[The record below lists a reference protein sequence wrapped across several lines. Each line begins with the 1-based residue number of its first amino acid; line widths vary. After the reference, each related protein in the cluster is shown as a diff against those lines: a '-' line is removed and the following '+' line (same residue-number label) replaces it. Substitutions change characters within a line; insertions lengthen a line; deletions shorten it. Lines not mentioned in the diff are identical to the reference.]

1 MAAVGPDVVKK
12 LKQSFSWRTYGPS
25 IILVVVT
32 IVGCLILWQQQLR
45 DQETL
50 LAQARETAERRA
62 IQLDTAASDK
72 MDTLLRAIDLVL
84 LQLRDVYLDD
94 KRSFDQTANMVVKS
108 FPNNALNSIIVVDA
122 QGMLR
127 YASQGNTPK
136 LYLGDR
142 DYFKAHATDQQD
154 RLLINK
160 PFKGRL
166 TGEWIVLITRS
177 IYRQGKFLGV
187 VGVPLRVE
195 YLSTSLNQLT
205 LREGDRIHVIRPE
218 GEYLARNQEWEK
230 FIGRQLPSERPQ
242 YQGRPGASGTFHV
255 VSPND
260 HVLRV
265 WAWHALAHWPLI
277 VSAGLDEKAELAPIY
292 RQIDSSRQ
300 RLLIGLT
307 VTLVASLAI
316 ALLILRLEREKNRIA
331 SSRQRYRALLKTMGD
346 GVHILDRSGNLI
358 EANAAFY
365 QMMGWEQDSRRVLNV
380 RDWDVEFAKLG
391 VPMTQVPFFQ
401 GVFDRDAPLTVERSV
416 RRFDGRLLT
425 VEIIAQ
431 GMDLDD
437 DRYLLASFRD
447 LTARKQL
454 EASLREREDLLTHLY
469 EVLPVGISVTD
480 PQGNIVDCN
489 RASEDILGIS
499 KEEHLTRNYQGKE
512 WVVLRADGSLMPPE
526 EYASVQALTQKKMV
540 KDVEMRVV
548 TASGERWLVTSA
560 LPLENPKYGV
570 LVAYVDITA
579 MVRVQQAQ
587 EKEATLR
594 QALLDNSAV
603 GIFLVSWE
611 RKIEQVSHRMC
622 EMFGYSPEEFSGQSS
637 ELIHTDR
644 ASFEAFRDN
653 YARLLNESLV
663 GVEYPFR
670 HRDGRVFWC
679 AVSGTALDK
688 TDPAKGVIW
697 TFLDIDERRHLAQEV
712 EAQRKTLSEILNS
725 IPAAV
730 SYWDSRDVHD
740 IYNVFS
746 NKTYADWYDT
756 TPDTLVNIRVR
767 KLLGDDV
774 YTAHWPRMVEAC
786 QGKALSYER
795 QQPPVNGQPPRY
807 AQINYVPDMRDGVC
821 RGLYVMMFDITAI
834 KENERALQQA
844 KEVAE
849 QATRA
854 KSEFLA
860 NMSHEIRTP
869 MNAVIGFTRLASN
882 LASGDE
888 LKDYL
893 NKIQKSS
900 QILLNILNDI
910 LDYSKIEAGRMDV
923 EHRHFDLDTV
933 VGHITDLFA
942 FQAAEKGLTFHT
954 DIADGVPRHLV
965 GDALRLGQVLTNL
978 MSNAIKFTH
987 EGDIRLGIE
996 VAQRDVQHCTLRFS
1010 VHDTGIGIA
1019 PAQQAQ
1025 LFQAFSQAD
1034 ASITRRYGGTG
1045 LGLVIC
1051 RRLAELMGGEIAVSS
1066 TFGQGSTFSFT
1077 AAFGSPVDG
1086 EAAKPVVAV
1095 PSGAQLH
1102 GLRVLLAEDNP
1113 LNQEVARSFLEE
1125 VGLIVTLAAT
1135 GLEAL
1140 QRVRQQTFDLVL
1152 MDLQMPEMDGLEACR
1167 QIRQLPA
1174 GRHLPILAM
1183 TAADLPQDHEAAR
1196 AAGMDD
1202 FILKPFAP
1210 DSFVATLCR
1219 WVGDTARVL
1228 PATPPTVTV
1237 PPLAGFDTVAAL
1249 ARLQGQPERLYRL
1262 LQLFSE
1268 GNQDTLA
1275 KARVLLEQ
1283 QDRDGLHRLA
1293 HGLKGEAG
1301 SAGAVA
1307 VQRCAA
1313 HLVDAIR
1320 DGWTADGPPPEAVT
1334 RSLDVLN
1341 QRLGEALTTVA
1352 AWLTANAHTLPPP
1365 VPTQPVDFDRVALDA
1380 LLNALSESL
1389 QRNSLGARKQISE
1402 LLNQLPTHLVLLREM
1417 DNQVRTFRFREARLT
1432 LEALQQQID
1441 DENTSHG

>member
-25 IILVVVT
+25 IILVAVT

-72 MDTLLRAIDLVL
+72 MDTLLRTVDLAL
-84 LQLRDVYLDD
+84 LQLRDVYLND
-94 KRSFDQTANMVVKS
+94 KKAFDQAAKQVYRSF
-108 FPNNALNSIIVVDA
+108 PGNALNNIIIVDA
-122 QGMLR
+122 KGVVR
-127 YASQGNTPK
+127 YASQGS
-136 LYLGDR
+136 LDAAYVGDR
-142 DYFKAHATDQQD
+142 EYFRTHASDQLD
-154 RLLINK
+154 RLLVNN

-166 TGEWIVLITRS
+166 TGEWVVLITRG

-187 VGVPLRVE
+187 VGIPLRVE
-195 YLSTSLNQLT
+195 YLSASLSQLT
-205 LREGDRIHVIRPE
+205 LREGDRIHIIRPE
-218 GEYLARNQEWEK
+218 GHYVAHNWHWESFMGK
-230 FIGRQLPSERPQ
+230 QLPFERSQ
-242 YQGRPGASGTFHV
+242 YQGRPGASGTFRV
-255 VSPND
+255 TSPND
-260 HVLRV
+260 NAYRV
-265 WAWHALAHWPLI
+265 WSWHALAHWPLI

-292 RQIDSSRQ
+292 QQIDSSRN

-307 VTLVASLAI
+307 VTLVASIAI
-316 ALLILRLEREKNRIA
+316 ALLILRLEREKNRIT
-331 SSRQRYRALLKTMGD
+331 SGRQRYEALLKTMGD
-346 GVHILDRSGNLI
+346 GVHILDRQGNLI

-365 QMMGWEQDSRRVLNV
+365 QMMGLEQEAHHLLNV

-391 VPMTQVPFFQ
+391 VPMAQEPFFQ
-401 GVFDRDAPLTVERSV
+401 SVCDRDTPLMVERSV
-416 RRFDGRLLT
+416 RRFDGRVLT

-431 GMDLDD
+431 GVDLDGE
-437 DRYLLASFRD
+437 RYLLASFRD

-454 EASLREREDLLTHLY
+454 EASLREREDLLSHLY

-499 KEEHLTRNYQGKE
+499 KEEHLTRNYRSKE

-526 EYASVQALTQKKMV
+526 EYASVRALAQQEMV
-540 KDVEMRVV
+540 RDVEMRVV

-603 GIFLVSWE
+603 GIFLVNWD

-622 EMFGYSPEEFSGQSS
+622 EMFGYRPDEMCGHSTEI
-637 ELIHTDR
+637 IHTDQ

-653 YARLLNESLV
+653 YSRLLNESQV
-663 GVEYPFR
+663 GVEFPFR
-670 HRDGRVFWC
+670 HRDGHVFWC

-688 TDPAKGVIW
+688 NDPAKGVIW
-697 TFLDIDERRHLAQEV
+697 TFFDINERRRLTQEV

-756 TPDTLVNIRVR
+756 TPDILAGIRVR
-767 KLLGDDV
+767 KLLGDAV
-774 YTAHWPRMVEAC
+774 YTAHWPRMAEAC
-786 QGKALSYER
+786 QGKALTYER

-882 LASGDE
+882 LASSDE

-893 NKIQKSS
+893 DKIQKSS

-923 EHRHFDLDTV
+923 EQRRFDLDTV

-942 FQAAEKGLTFHT
+942 FQAAEKGLIFHT
-954 DIADGVPRHLV
+954 DVADTVPRHLV

-978 MSNAIKFTH
+978 MSNALKFTH

-996 VAQRDVQHCTLRFS
+996 VAERDTQHCTLRFS

-1066 TFGQGSTFSFT
+1066 TFGKGSTFSFT
-1077 AAFGSPVDG
+1077 AAFGCPVDG
-1086 EAAKPVVAV
+1086 EAAGPAPAA
-1095 PSGAQLH
+1095 PSGAQLR
-1102 GLRVLLAEDNP
+1102 GLRVLVAEDNP
-1113 LNQEVARSFLEE
+1113 LNQQVARSFLEGA
-1125 VGLIVTLAAT
+1125 GLTVTLAAT

-1140 QRVRQQTFDLVL
+1140 QQVRQQTFDLVL

-1167 QIRQLPA
+1167 QIRQLPE
-1174 GRHLPILAM
+1174 GRHLPIIAM
-1183 TAADLPQDHEAAR
+1183 TAADMPQDHEAAR

-1219 WVGDTARVL
+1219 WVGDAARVL
-1228 PATPPTVTV
+1228 PVAPSTVAV

-1268 GNQDTLA
+1268 GNQDTQV
-1275 KARVLLEQ
+1275 KARALLAQ

-1301 SAGAVA
+1301 SAGAVE

-1320 DGWTADGPPPEAVT
+1320 DGWNTDGPPPEAVT
-1334 RSLDVLN
+1334 RSLDVLS
-1341 QRLGEALTTVA
+1341 QRLGEALAAVA
-1352 AWLTANAHTLPPP
+1352 AWLTTNAHTLPAP
-1365 VPTQPVDFDRVALDA
+1365 VPTQPVDFDRVALEA

-1402 LLNQLPTHLVLLREM
+1402 LLNQLPAHQVLLREM

-1432 LEALQQQID
+1432 LEALQQQIA
-1441 DENTSHG
+1441 DENTNHG